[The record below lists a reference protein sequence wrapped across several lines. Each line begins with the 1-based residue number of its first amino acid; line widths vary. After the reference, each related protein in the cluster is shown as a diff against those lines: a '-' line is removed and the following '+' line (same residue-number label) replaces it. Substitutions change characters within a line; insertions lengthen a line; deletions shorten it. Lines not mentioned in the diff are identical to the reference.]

1 MMARVRTIKE
11 ITIKERASIMMDR
24 LKRPDIDNKEFA
36 QEHNIDV
43 RALWIIEKKVN
54 FDQEKAVGAVLAN
67 IIEKDNSLIELSTD
81 IKNKWAEWL
90 AVKKRIE
97 NKDIETL
104 DRVEN
109 TAMKRVLLIKASQEA
124 EEGDKPLD
132 IQITL

>member
-1 MMARVRTIKE
+1 
-11 ITIKERASIMMDR
+11 MMDR
-24 LKRPDIDNKEFA
+24 LKRPDINKKDFA

-43 RALWIIEKKVN
+43 RALTIIENKVN

-81 IKNKWAEWL
+81 IKNKWAEGL

-109 TAMKRVLLIKASQEA
+109 TAMKRVMLIKASQEA
-124 EEGDKPLD
+124 EEDDKPLD